1 MKQLTLYKRK
11 NIDTLIANRFNLDS
25 ILLKTESNI
34 LQNYNDKHNQ
44 SIYEKM
50 KKYSGKITKKALI
63 DFYNKVFDS
72 RTNLMFTSY
81 IYSQK
86 YSNQLYNS
94 TIPFNY
100 TFIQ

>member
-1 MKQLTLYKRK
+1 MEKLNLYKRK
-11 NIDTLIANRFNLDS
+11 NIDTLIANRFNLDN

-34 LQNYNDKHNQ
+34 LQNYKDKHNQ

-50 KKYSGKITKKALI
+50 KKYSEKITKKILI
-63 DFYNKVFDS
+63 EFYNEVFDS
-72 RTNLMFTSY
+72 INNLMFTSY
-81 IYSQK
+81 LYSQK

-100 TFIQ
+100 TLIQ

>member
-1 MKQLTLYKRK
+1 MEKLNLYKRK
-11 NIDTLIANRFNLDS
+11 NIDTLIANRFNLNN

-34 LQNYNDKHNQ
+34 LQNYKDKHNQ

-50 KKYSGKITKKALI
+50 KKYSGKITKKILI
-63 DFYNKVFDS
+63 EFYNEVFDS
-72 RTNLMFTSY
+72 INNLMFTSY
-81 IYSQK
+81 LYSQK

-100 TFIQ
+100 TLIQ